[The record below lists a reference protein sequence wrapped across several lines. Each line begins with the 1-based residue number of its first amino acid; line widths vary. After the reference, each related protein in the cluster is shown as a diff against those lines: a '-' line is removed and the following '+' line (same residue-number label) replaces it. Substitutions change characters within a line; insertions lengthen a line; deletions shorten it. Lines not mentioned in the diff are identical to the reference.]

1 MNTTLKKW
9 AIALLSI
16 VAVLFTSCVDDD
28 DNGNIIPGNNSI
40 LDRTV
45 ANSDLSILETAL
57 IRTGL
62 NDTFGNPGDY
72 TFFAPNDAAFD
83 LYLTNNAFTSIEA
96 IPITDLRA
104 LLLYHA
110 LNTKVTLELI
120 SNGYVKT
127 LGKDEEVESLDLF
140 IEAATPV
147 LLNGTA
153 GVIDA
158 DIEVDNGVMH
168 IIDRVLELPTITTLI
183 AANPDFDDLQTAL
196 ELTNLDG
203 LLSSEVGT
211 MQAPFTFFA
220 PNNEGFQNLINLN
233 PADGFNVVQDI
244 LDISNLD
251 EVLSYHIVGNDRIR
265 SGDISNGLM
274 ISPLFG
280 GNYLINTTSGIQF
293 VDGTMTTATI
303 TPANI
308 TAINGIIHTLDIVIR
323 PM

>member
-1 MNTTLKKW
+1 MNTTFKKS
-9 AIALLSI
+9 AIALFIL
-16 VAVLFTSCVDDD
+16 VAVLCASCEDADDD
-28 DNGNIIPGNNSI
+28 GNRIDPNNSAYD
-40 LDRTV
+40 LT
-45 ANSDLSILETAL
+45 ATNPDLSTLHTAL
-57 IRTGL
+57 VRTSLVTTLDSQG
-62 NDTFGNPGDY
+62 TY
-72 TFFAPNDAAFD
+72 TLFAPNNAAFAA
-83 LYLTNNAFTSIEA
+83 YLTSTTYATIEEV
-96 IPITDLRA
+96 PVGELRTI
-104 LLLYHA
+104 LLYHV
-110 LNTKVTLELI
+110 LNTKVTLELV

-147 LLNGTA
+147 LLNGMA
-153 GVIDA
+153 NVIDA
-158 DIEVDNGVMH
+158 DIEVDNGVVH
-168 IIDRVLELPTITTLI
+168 IIDGVLELPTITTLI

-211 MQAPFTFFA
+211 MQAPFTVFA

-251 EVLSYHIVGNDRIR
+251 EVLSYHFVGNDRIR
-265 SGDISNGLM
+265 SGDISNGFAVT
-274 ISPLFG
+274 PLFG
-280 GNYLINTTSGIQF
+280 SSYVIDTMSGIQF

-303 TPANI
+303 TPANV
-308 TAINGIIHTLDIVIR
+308 TAINGIIHTLDIVAR